1 MADGIHAVIR
11 SASAWLR
18 RVIKGFTDH
27 NCSMYA
33 AGLTYFSMLALVPVF
48 CCILAVAKVVGVD
61 DAARSQINVRIEA
74 MIVNIERGQEGDIA
88 RLVSASEEEREER
101 RLKAKAFGEVAR
113 KISSDIFGRI
123 DNFDISTF
131 GWIGFGFLLWT
142 VVSSLGMV
150 EVSFN
155 RIWGAASPRPLWK
168 RFLIY
173 LFIMVV
179 MPVVA
184 AAAMSLPVLNFV
196 KDAITAVMGATAVTR
211 WASEGIVRLV
221 DSWCFRYIVT
231 FVFASLDFAFFFWL
245 LPNRKVRPAH
255 AWYGG
260 LITALLFGCWMKLCA
275 VAQIG
280 ISKTSAMYGSFAF
293 LPIVLAWMYMSWQ
306 LVLLG
311 ANMVKAFEEEK

>member
-1 MADGIHAVIR
+1 
-11 SASAWLR
+11 
-18 RVIKGFTDH
+18 
-27 NCSMYA
+27 
-33 AGLTYFSMLALVPVF
+33 
-48 CCILAVAKVVGVD
+48 
-61 DAARSQINVRIEA
+61 
-74 MIVNIERGQEGDIA
+74 
-88 RLVSASEEEREER
+88 
-101 RLKAKAFGEVAR
+101 
-113 KISSDIFGRI
+113 
-123 DNFDISTF
+123 
-131 GWIGFGFLLWT
+131 
-142 VVSSLGMV
+142 
-150 EVSFN
+150 
-155 RIWGAASPRPLWK
+155 
-168 RFLIY
+168 
-173 LFIMVV
+173 
-179 MPVVA
+179 
-184 AAAMSLPVLNFV
+184 
-196 KDAITAVMGATAVTR
+196 MGATAVTR

-280 ISKTSAMYGSFAF
+280 ISRTSAMYGSFAF